1 VPYATREDIRLHYEV
16 EGHGPPLVLHHG
28 LGGSLEAW
36 RQLGYAAALRDRC
49 QMVLLDAR
57 GHGAS
62 DKPHDRA
69 AYGLLSHVADVLTIL
84 EALQLPKAHF
94 FGYSMGG
101 LIGFGLAKYA
111 PEPVESLVISGAHP
125 TPT

>member
-28 LGGSLEAW
+28 LLEAW